1 MTRFYFPRHFSRI
14 VPEISDSIRRI
25 RFEAKFRRQLKAV
38 SQVFSCTSL
47 YDAAL
52 AHSIARPI
60 MMAEGEAKSADD
72 AATADDAEVPEPQL
86 WLPATEV
93 GTTPLPP
100 LSTLSIC

>member
-1 MTRFYFPRHFSRI
+1 
-14 VPEISDSIRRI
+14 
-25 RFEAKFRRQLKAV
+25 
-38 SQVFSCTSL
+38 
-47 YDAAL
+47 
-52 AHSIARPI
+52 

-72 AATADDAEVPEPQL
+72 ATTADDAEVPEPQL